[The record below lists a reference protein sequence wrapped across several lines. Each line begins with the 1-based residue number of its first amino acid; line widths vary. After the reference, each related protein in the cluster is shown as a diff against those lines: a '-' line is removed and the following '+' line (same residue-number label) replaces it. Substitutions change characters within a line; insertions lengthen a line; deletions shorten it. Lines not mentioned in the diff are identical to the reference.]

1 MEELRWIA
9 NEDLTGDLER
19 PMLVVAFR
27 GLFDASG
34 SATGAIG
41 WLADRMVHNTVGE
54 VDPETFFDFTQ
65 ERPVVD
71 FDDDGSRSLRWPAN
85 EVILAHTPE
94 GQRDLL
100 MVRGVE
106 PHLRWRTFAN
116 ALSEVA
122 TRTGVDTVVTL
133 GAMVGM
139 TPHTRSLTVT
149 GSSTNAL
156 LADRLGLNRPSYQGP
171 TGLVGVLHDTLDRM
185 GTPVISLRVSVPHY
199 VPDTP
204 NPKATRAL
212 LRWFEQVS
220 GVSTAYADLDGPAVD
235 WQHQVDAAVA
245 GDQDLVQ
252 YVQRLEAQ
260 ADQTRELM
268 PNGDDLAAELEAFL
282 REQDADSGEGA
293 TDPS

>member
-9 NEDLTGDLER
+9 RDNLADDLER
-19 PMLVVAFR
+19 PLLVVAFR

-34 SATGAIG
+34 SATAAVEWLAGRIDHTAIG
-41 WLADRMVHNTVGE
+41 D

-65 ERPVVD
+65 ERPEVN
-71 FDDDGSRSLRWPAN
+71 FDERGTRVLAWPRN
-85 EVILAHTPE
+85 EVLVARTPE

-100 MVRGVE
+100 MMSGVE

-122 TRTGVDTVVTL
+122 VITGVATVVTL

-139 TPHTRSLTVT
+139 TPHTRPFSVT
-149 GSSTNAL
+149 GSSTNAR
-156 LADRLGLNRPSYQGP
+156 LADRLGLGRPSYQGP
-171 TGLVGVLHDTLDRM
+171 TGLVGVLHDTLDRA

-212 LRWFEQVS
+212 LRWFERVS
-220 GVSTAYADLDGPAVD
+220 GVSTSYAELDGPAAD
-235 WQHQVDAAVA
+235 WQRQVDAAVA
-245 GDQDLVQ
+245 GDADLLH
-252 YVQRLEAQ
+252 YVKRLEAQ
-260 ADQTRELM
+260 TDQTEELI
-268 PNGDDLAAELEAFL
+268 PSGDDLAAELEAFL
-282 REQDADSGEGA
+282 REQEDGPGN
-293 TDPS
+293 DPPG